1 MPVAVVLPAIAGFAA
16 SSFAVSA
23 FAVGTL
29 GAIAVGAVAGAVVGG
44 IGAAITGGDILEGV
58 LYGTVGGAVGG
69 YLGGAFTSGE
79 WGLFGSSGTGGTT
92 NLGAGAS
99 FEGALGT
106 NVTGL
111 EGTGSLFA
119 TDTTLSSG
127 VAGGGGLFGGMSDMA
142 QYGLISGGADMLK
155 GLGTTEAYG
164 NTKEAQDAAIAAAKE
179 KSKAELEAQ
188 KEIAKLNAETAKA
201 NAELSA
207 STTREGY
214 ASQERQAEE
223 AIAQRKLELV
233 TPYEQAAAS
242 RDRSRET
249 ASGLTL
255 ARKQAEQQ
263 QDPYALV

>member
-1 MPVAVVLPAIAGFAA
+1 MPALVVLPAIAGFAA

-23 FAVGTL
+23 FAVSSL
-29 GAIAVGAVAGAVVGG
+29 AAVAIGAVAGAVVGG

-69 YLGGAFTSGE
+69 YLGGAFSSSE
-79 WGLFGSSGTGGTT
+79 FSLFGAAEGGGAT
-92 NLGAGAS
+92 NITAGSFIESGAS
-99 FEGALGT
+99 EFAASGV

-111 EGTGSLFA
+111 EGA
-119 TDTTLSSG
+119 TTAASSSSG
-127 VAGGGGLFGGMSDMA
+127 GLLSGMSDMA

-155 GLGTTEAYG
+155 GLGTDEAYA
-164 NTKEAQDAAIAAAKE
+164 NTKEAQDAAITAAKE
-179 KSKAELEAQ
+179 KSKMELDAQ
-188 KEIAKLNAETAKA
+188 KEIARLNAEISKT

-214 ASQERQAEE
+214 ASQERQAAD
-223 AIAQRKLELV
+223 AIAQRKLELM
-233 TPYEQAAAS
+233 TPIEEAAAS
-242 RDRSRET
+242 RARARET

-255 ARKQAEQQ
+255 ARKQAEAE

>member
-1 MPVAVVLPAIAGFAA
+1 MPVAVILPAIAGFAA
-16 SSFAVSA
+16 SSFAASA
-23 FAVGTL
+23 FAIGTL

-58 LYGTVGGAVGG
+58 LYGAVGGAVGG
-69 YLGGAFTSGE
+69 YLGGAFTTGE
-79 WGLFGSSGTGGTT
+79 WSLFGSSGAGGTT
-92 NLGAGAS
+92 NISAGS
-99 FEGALGT
+99 TFEGVLGS
-106 NVTGL
+106 NITGL
-111 EGTGSLFA
+111 EGTGSLLA
-119 TDTTLSSG
+119 QDTVINL
-127 VAGGGGLFGGMSDMA
+127 GGGSGGLFSGMSDMA

-164 NTKEAQDAAIAAAKE
+164 NTKEAQDAAIAAAKD

-188 KEIAKLNAETAKA
+188 KEIAKLNAETSRA

-214 ASQERQAEE
+214 TSQERQAEE

>member
-1 MPVAVVLPAIAGFAA
+1 MPVTIVLPAVAGFAA
-16 SSFAVSA
+16 SSYAVSA
-23 FAVGTL
+23 FSISTL
-29 GAIAVGAVAGAVVGG
+29 GAVAIGAVTGAVVGG

-69 YLGGAFTSGE
+69 YLGGAYSTGE
-79 WGLFGSSGTGGTT
+79 FSLFGASESGGTT
-92 NLGAGAS
+92 NLGAGSILEGSGAS
-99 FEGALGT
+99 EFAASGVKL
-106 NVTGL
+106 TGL
-111 EGTGSLFA
+111 EGAA
-119 TDTTLSSG
+119 TTTTTSS
-127 VAGGGGLFGGMSDMA
+127 GGLFSGMSDMA
-142 QYGLISGGADMLK
+142 QYSLISGGSEMLK

-179 KSKAELEAQ
+179 KSKMELDAQ

-214 ASQERQAEE
+214 ASQERQAAD
-223 AIAQRKLELV
+223 AIAQRKLELT
-233 TPYEQAAAS
+233 TPIEEAAAS
-242 RDRSRET
+242 RARARET

-255 ARKQAEQQ
+255 ARKQAEAE

>member
-1 MPVAVVLPAIAGFAA
+1 MPVAVILPAIAGFAA

-29 GAIAVGAVAGAVVGG
+29 GAIAVGAVAGAIVGG

-58 LYGTVGGAVGG
+58 LYGAVGGAVGG
-69 YLGGAFTSGE
+69 YLGGAFTTGE
-79 WGLFGSSGTGGTT
+79 WSLFGSSGAGGTT
-92 NLGAGAS
+92 NIGAGSA
-99 FEGALGT
+99 FEGVLGS

-119 TDTTLSSG
+119 SDTVGAASG
-127 VAGGGGLFGGMSDMA
+127 SGGLFSGMSDMA

-164 NTKEAQDAAIAAAKE
+164 NTKEAQDAAIAAAKD